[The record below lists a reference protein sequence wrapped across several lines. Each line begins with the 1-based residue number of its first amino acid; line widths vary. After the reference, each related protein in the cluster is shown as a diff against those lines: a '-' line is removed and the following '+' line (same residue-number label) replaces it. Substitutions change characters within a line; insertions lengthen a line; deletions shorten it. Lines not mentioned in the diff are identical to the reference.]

1 MQSAENIFGQY
12 IKIKNFAKDIW
23 AGFPMRKEKLQE
35 QNQIT
40 KLSKNLKSS
49 IFNLFLNSIGFD
61 FYRFLATCKKSEK
74 SV

>member
-35 QNQIT
+35 
-40 KLSKNLKSS
+40 LSFKIVSNK
-49 IFNLFLNSIGFD
+49 I
-61 FYRFLATCKKSEK
+61 K
-74 SV
+74 